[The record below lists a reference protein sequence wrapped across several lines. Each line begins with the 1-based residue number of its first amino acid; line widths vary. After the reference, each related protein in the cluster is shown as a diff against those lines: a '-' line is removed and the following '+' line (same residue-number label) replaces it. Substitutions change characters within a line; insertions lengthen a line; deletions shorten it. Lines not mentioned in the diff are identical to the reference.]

1 MQQTCYF
8 SNMISGGTISY
19 KIINKEIV
27 DSSVLEST
35 NIISCTIQN
44 SIFTGTNFRLSDF
57 DGTILIQ
64 CKFISGDWSQADCC
78 SLTAVN
84 TIFRDIDFTF
94 STMRGCD
101 FKNCTFIDCKFDH
114 VALSGSRFEQCN
126 FEHIHIVQSSTYLN
140 TYLNCKFENC
150 NINGNFYYNLL
161 IGNIYIKSMF
171 NKKIFAFNYIFMD
184 DEMNLETIGL
194 DTVKKEEVKNFLL
207 ENMLLINCVILE
219 LNDSKDTDTALIR
232 FIVAI
237 GRILENG
244 ILVREEQLRFIY
256 SFLRYLLEKNAISAV
271 TIVETLSFLEK
282 TFTTFESQQN
292 DAYKKCKDTLV
303 LIKNELYN
311 AYQTIGQSIDFL
323 YNREEPDIER
333 IVKIVYE
340 QEPQIPIC
348 SILNEIKAS
357 LGIDAPDAVRIKA
370 EVGSFHEW
378 ISCYDSILQC
388 LQLFL
393 AVLGLGYTVVSNYQ
407 KKNHKN
413 ISNEGEGEPLS
424 NMTSEQMLTILNK
437 TLSKQKINPEFSQA
451 INIVVKNDIIAT
463 KQFRGYKR
471 SNIQSIDIITK
482 NS

>member
-8 SNMISGGTISY
+8 SNMISKDTISY
-19 KIINKEIV
+19 KIINEEMV
-27 DSSVLEST
+27 DRSVLENT

-44 SIFTGTNFRLSDF
+44 SIFTGTSFRLSDF

-64 CKFISGDWSQADCC
+64 CKFVSGDWTQADCC
-78 SLTAVN
+78 SLTVVN
-84 TIFRDIDFTF
+84 TLFKDIDFTF
-94 STMRGCD
+94 STMRDCD
-101 FKNCTFIDCKFDH
+101 FKNCTFIDCKFNH
-114 VALSGSRFEQCN
+114 IALSGSRFEQCN
-126 FEHIHIVQSSTYLN
+126 FEYIHIIQSSTYLN
-140 TYLNCKFENC
+140 SYLNCKFEQC
-150 NINGNFYYNLL
+150 NINGNFYYNML
-161 IGNIYIKSMF
+161 IENIYIKSVF
-171 NKKIFAFNYIFMD
+171 DKKLFAYNYFSMGV
-184 DEMNLETIGL
+184 ENNLADLGL
-194 DTVKKEEVKNFLL
+194 ESLKKEEVKKYLL
-207 ENMLLINCVILE
+207 ENNLLINYVILE

-232 FIVAI
+232 FIIAI

-256 SFLRYLLEKNAISAV
+256 SFLRHLLERNVISAV
-271 TIVETLSFLEK
+271 TIVETLSFFEK
-282 TFTTFESQQN
+282 TLTTFESQQN
-292 DAYKKCKDTLV
+292 NAYKKCKDTLM

-311 AYQTIGQSIDFL
+311 AYQISGQNINFSYDVKEL
-323 YNREEPDIER
+323 DIER

-340 QEPQIPIC
+340 QEPEIPIC

-357 LGIDAPDAVRIKA
+357 LGIDAPDAARIKT

-388 LQLFL
+388 LQLFI
-393 AVLGLGYTVVSNYQ
+393 AVLGLGYSVVNNHS
-407 KKNHKN
+407 KKNCEN
-413 ISNEGEGEPLS
+413 ISIEEENELLS
-424 NMTSEQMLTILNK
+424 DTTSEQMLAILNK
-437 TLSKQKINPEFSQA
+437 ALSKQKISPEFSQT